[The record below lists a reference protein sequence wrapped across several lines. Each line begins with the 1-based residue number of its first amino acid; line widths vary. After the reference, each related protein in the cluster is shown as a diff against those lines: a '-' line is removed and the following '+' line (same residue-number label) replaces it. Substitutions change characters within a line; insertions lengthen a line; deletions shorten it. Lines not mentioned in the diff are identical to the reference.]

1 MWVQQMQ
8 PLSIQPD
15 LVERAYGAI
24 LDAICDGSLPAGTRL
39 TQEELALRL
48 GVSRQPVMQALML
61 LKKQGFLCEAGRR
74 GVMVASLEPE
84 RVLQLYEIRGV
95 LDGLAA
101 EGAARRSGEEAAWR
115 GPAIIAAGRRAA
127 AERSVAALIA
137 ADMEFHQLLYA
148 LSGNPMIADA
158 LALHWRHIRRVMGAA
173 VGREEAATSVWDEH
187 EAILAAVIAGDARDA
202 ERLSRAHA
210 HRSARAVAAALAGKT
225 PPLRE
230 SEQPQR
236 RRSR

>member
-1 MWVQQMQ
+1 MQ
-8 PLSIQPD
+8 PLSMQPD

-84 RVLQLYEIRGV
+84 RVLQLYEIRSV

-101 EGAARRSGEEAAWR
+101 EGAARRGGEEARRR
-115 GPAIIAAGRRAA
+115 GPAIIAVGRRAA

-158 LALHWRHIRRVMGAA
+158 LALHWQHIRRVMGAA
-173 VGREEAATSVWDEH
+173 VGREEAATGVWDEH
-187 EAILAAVIAGDARDA
+187 EAILAAVIAGDAREA
-202 ERLSRAHA
+202 GRLSRAHA
-210 HRSARAVAAALAGKT
+210 QRSARAVAAALADEMSI
-225 PPLRE
+225 P
-230 SEQPQR
+230 SDHEQPHR